1 MTGKGALWTRCA
13 THETVGARSQSQEQL
28 SVVQQLSIPIP
39 VPDEGETIDIRVAS
53 GRRSQ
58 LLRYRIEAVR
68 FAPDADA
75 HTRVEHLRTFVRH
88 YDPAWTLVQIGAPG
102 GNAVPLTFRQRIS
115 GTQGAD
121 DAGEQ
126 SQQ

>member
-1 MTGKGALWTRCA
+1 MGRTKAPSQNTRY
-13 THETVGARSQSQEQL
+13 EPGARSQSQDQL
-28 SVVQQLSIPIP
+28 SVVNQLSIPIP
-39 VPDEGETIDIRVAS
+39 LPDEGETIDIRVAS

-75 HTRVEHLRTFVRH
+75 DTRVEHLRTFVRH
-88 YDPAWTLVQIGAPG
+88 YDPAWTLVQIGSPG
-102 GNAVPLTFRQRIS
+102 GNAVPLTFRQRTY
-115 GTQGAD
+115 GTQGGD

-126 SQQ
+126 SQE

>member
-1 MTGKGALWTRCA
+1 M
-13 THETVGARSQSQEQL
+13 
-28 SVVQQLSIPIP
+28 QQLSIPIP
-39 VPDEGETIDIRVAS
+39 LPDEGETIDIRVAS
-53 GRRSQ
+53 GTRSQ

-75 HTRVEHLRTFVRH
+75 DTRFEQLRTFVRH

-102 GNAVPLTFRQRIS
+102 GNAVPLTFRRRTS

-126 SQQ
+126 SQE